1 MPRGDWGVR
10 VACGAARFVSPRCS
24 CVTRW
29 AFGDALGA
37 VRSEVRAVSFKWRA
51 CIVLQ
56 ARHFVSLA
64 PLRDGWIS
72 GNNAKPASEKN
83 SDCFTALDRVIFA

>member
-1 MPRGDWGVR
+1 MPTAC
-10 VACGAARFVSPRCS
+10 VAAHFVSLCCS

-56 ARHFVSLA
+56 ARHFASMA
-64 PLRDGWIS
+64 PLWDGWTLRTMQS
-72 GNNAKPASEKN
+72 Q
-83 SDCFTALDRVIFA
+83 RVRRIAIVLQFSIRAIFA

>member
-1 MPRGDWGVR
+1 M
-10 VACGAARFVSPRCS
+10 
-24 CVTRW
+24 TRW
-29 AFGDALGA
+29 AFGDALRA

-64 PLRDGWIS
+64 PLRDGRIS
-72 GNNAKPASEKN
+72 GNNEN
-83 SDCFTALDRVIFA
+83 WRVRRITIVLQFLIRVIFA